1 MASRT
6 LILDGPLRPYP
17 ESPDFVVPLTREVES
32 VSQHHVICFSPLS
45 EAEGMAACSEHQPHG
60 IVVQLCP
67 PCSFVGVLSHQ
78 LLYRCTKE
86 GTSPHSIWTCSRA
99 YGSRPREKAPIWSWS
114 WACLAHSQPPRT
126 FGWFINQPL
135 PTIPAHWPIHV

>member
-32 VSQHHVICFSPLS
+32 VSQHHVICFSPWS

-67 PCSFVGVLSHQ
+67 PCSFAGVLSHQ
-78 LLYRCTKE
+78 LLYRCTQE
-86 GTSPHSIWTCSRA
+86 GTSPQTQDQPADPGPAHRPRTSPQTWGQPTGPA
-99 YGSRPREKAPIWSWS
+99 YGNRPPSDLET
-114 WACLAHSQPPRT
+114 LT
-126 FGWFINQPL
+126 L
-135 PTIPAHWPIHV
+135 